1 MAMKSLQLV
10 AAVANG
16 IAQAQAVAGAGNLT
30 LNGSLVTSGV
40 AIMDVARRVGLVST
54 GAGDTTQTATLT
66 GTDRNGNVTGEVIA
80 LNGTTAVQ
88 SQRDYKTITQIAISA
103 ATAGN
108 ISAGTTTVAST
119 EWFVN
124 NHDVAS
130 WALAGAVSGPSGTT
144 YTVELTWDDPNKIG
158 TTLVLPAVTTGF
170 SNVEGADSFV
180 PPHAFPH
187 PVVASVSGD
196 NQYNFSTGP
205 VYAHRL
211 TILTGT
217 GLVTIWS
224 LQSGIIS

>member
-30 LNGSLVTSGV
+30 LNGSLVSGGV
-40 AIMDVARRVGLVST
+40 ATMDVARRVGLVST

-66 GTDRNGNVTGEVIA
+66 GTDRFGNVTGEVVT

-108 ISAGTTTVAST
+108 ISAGTTSVGST
-119 EWFVN
+119 DWFVN
-124 NHDVAS
+124 DLYVTS
-130 WALAGAVSGPSGTT
+130 WALAGAVSGPAGTT
-144 YTVELTWDDPNKIG
+144 YTVEKTWDDPAKIG
-158 TTLVLPAVTTGF
+158 TSLILPPSGF
-170 SNVEGADSFV
+170 SEEPDSLV
-180 PPHAFPH
+180 PPHVFPDS
-187 PVVASVSGD
+187 VVNALSGD

-205 VYAHRL
+205 VRAHRL
-211 TILTGT
+211 TINSGT
-217 GLVTIWS
+217 GLVIIWTA
-224 LQSGIIS
+224 QSGIIS